1 MNKNIILIG
10 FMGTGK
16 SSLGRRLARRLGY
29 KFVDTDSAIE
39 EITGKTVEQIF
50 RKDGEIR
57 FRSEEKLLV
66 RKLSGQSGLVVATG
80 GGMVLEQENVDLLK
94 QNGVLIC
101 LRAEP
106 EVILKRV
113 KNKKRRPLLSRGDL
127 LENIIKLTK
136 ERESAYE
143 IADFSVDTSRL
154 TFDEV
159 LNQIRKFLQQ
169 EGYIK

>member
-1 MNKNIILIG
+1 MKKNIILIG

-66 RKLSGQSGLVVATG
+66 RKLSRQSGLVVATG
-80 GGMVLEQENVDLLK
+80 GGTVLDRENVEILR

-101 LRAEP
+101 LTAAP
-106 EVILKRV
+106 EVIFQRV
-113 KNKKRRPLLSRGDL
+113 KNKRRRPLLSRGDL
-127 LENIIKLTK
+127 WENIVRLLN
-136 ERESAYE
+136 ERTGAYE
-143 IADFSVDTSRL
+143 VAEFTVDTGEL
-154 TFDEV
+154 GFDEV
-159 LNQIRKFLQQ
+159 LHQIKNYLLQK
-169 EGYIK
+169 GYIS